1 MDIVGRNSILAAQGT
16 SHTRLKSFITR
27 AIDQP
32 DALRRIAIKV
42 QPRVASALRSWA
54 EKGTVVAYNEVKKVT
69 FENIGK
75 LFANLE
81 PSPVL
86 DTLDEMFDGM
96 LMGIRSYPI
105 NFPGTPFHHGIQC
118 RNKAIGIFREE
129 LERRKMYQN
138 SDNTTKDV
146 MDGLMLLKDDEGKQL
161 DDIEV
166 IDNILGL
173 VVAGYET
180 TSISITWTLYYL
192 AKYPHVLQK
201 LREEHMPLRKEK
213 DGEFITSD
221 EITKLRYT
229 YQVVEEIIRLANIA
243 STIFRTAAKDVE
255 YKGYKIPK
263 GWKVILWA
271 RYLHTDPENFEDPL
285 CFKPERWN
293 EPAKPGTFQVFG
305 GGSRICA
312 GNMLARLQIAIFVH
326 HLAAGCK
333 WELVNPNAEV
343 TYLPHPKPVD
353 GVEIAI
359 SKLGFERTLVEG
371 QENARGS
378 VATKVALGPL
388 QSKVKEASQPS
399 ETGMETSLINAL
411 SLIDEGE
418 VSIGDSGQGNKVQN
432 GSNDNSHLADLLPRS
447 GSRSAV
453 LKPCKLLPNQG
464 VIRWV
469 ISIKE
474 RVESKPLGI
483 KS

>member
-1 MDIVGRNSILAAQGT
+1 MGIYKTHLFGSSTIISCSPTFNKFIYQTEAKYFTTEWPTMDIVGRNSILAAQGT

-146 MDGLMLLKDDEGKQL
+146 MDGLMPLKDDEGKQL

-173 VVAGYET
+173 LVAGYET

-221 EITKLRYT
+221 EITKLRYM
-229 YQVVEEIIRLANIA
+229 YQ
-243 STIFRTAAKDVE
+243 
-255 YKGYKIPK
+255 
-263 GWKVILWA
+263 
-271 RYLHTDPENFEDPL
+271 
-285 CFKPERWN
+285 

-305 GGSRICA
+305 GGSRIYA
-312 GNMLARLQIAIFVH
+312 GNMLAGLQIAIFVH
-326 HLAAGCK
+326 RLAAGCK

-359 SKLGFERTLVEG
+359 SKLG
-371 QENARGS
+371 
-378 VATKVALGPL
+378 
-388 QSKVKEASQPS
+388 
-399 ETGMETSLINAL
+399 
-411 SLIDEGE
+411 
-418 VSIGDSGQGNKVQN
+418 
-432 GSNDNSHLADLLPRS
+432 LL
-447 GSRSAV
+447 
-453 LKPCKLLPNQG
+453 L
-464 VIRWV
+464 
-469 ISIKE
+469 
-474 RVESKPLGI
+474 
-483 KS
+483 